1 MTEIAL
7 RLTASTDE
15 LLGAS
20 TAMLDRAAWWE
31 RRLMFLAIPTP
42 LAFAGGLGVAW
53 LMGYPLGAAGL
64 VAIYTALG
72 GAIGTALA
80 LRLHGRRYRR
90 LFARSTLRA
99 QSVPVTLS
107 EAGLAFGPRDL
118 PWTAIGAVSRW
129 RQATLLHFSAVDALV
144 IPDRD
149 LPPDLPPAALTAQ
162 VNGWRLQ

>member
-7 RLTASTDE
+7 RLSASTDE
-15 LLGAS
+15 LLAAS

-42 LAFAGGLGVAW
+42 LAFAGGLGIAW

-64 VAIYTALG
+64 VAIYTSLG

-80 LRLHGRRYRR
+80 LRLHGRRYRH

-99 QSVPVTLS
+99 QPVPVTLS
-107 EAGLAFGPRDL
+107 ETGLAFGPRDL
-118 PWTAIGAVSRW
+118 PWTTVGAVSRW
-129 RQATLLHFSAVDALV
+129 RHATLLHFSAVDALV

-149 LPPDLPPAALTAQ
+149 LPPDLSPDALRAR
-162 VNGWRLQ
+162 VDGWRLK